1 MQLVNR
7 LMISEHQIL
16 NILAENVRFYRKQLK
31 ISQEELAFRSG
42 LHRTYIGMVE
52 RAEKRVSVISLE
64 KLSEALGVSYN
75 ELLTRRGFN

>member
-1 MQLVNR
+1 
-7 LMISEHQIL
+7 MISEHQIL
-16 NILAENVRFYRKQLK
+16 NILAENVRFYRSQLN

>member
-1 MQLVNR
+1 
-7 LMISEHQIL
+7 MISDHQIL
-16 NILAENVRFYRKQLK
+16 NIFADNVRFYRKQLK

>member
-1 MQLVNR
+1 
-7 LMISEHQIL
+7 MISEHQIL
-16 NILAENVRFYRKQLK
+16 NILAENIRFYRNRLN

-64 KLSEALGVSYN
+64 KLSEALGVSYD
-75 ELLTRRGFN
+75 ELLTRKDTINLQ